1 MLGTHWAHRL
11 RKTPNERRGE
21 KMKIS
26 RAYIVRGCLQAL
38 PATLLCWVAYIKG
51 FILCNTSALVIVLL
65 SLCVSLCM
73 NKKNSKLIVIWVFFF
88 FFYICCFYLDDS
100 HVETRL
106 PWQLLS
112 DVPGGLRC
120 GRKSRFQGLQLLGF
134 YSGPRPAS
142 FSDGALLVVLVA
154 ARVFIR

>member
-1 MLGTHWAHRL
+1 MRHDFFLLLLGGLLKCPWASWVLCDVRDAL
-11 RKTPNERRGE
+11 GAQIKENPKWEAGG

-26 RAYIVRGCLQAL
+26 RAYIVRGCLQAP

-88 FFYICCFYLDDS
+88 LFLYLLL
-100 HVETRL
+100 L
-106 PWQLLS
+106 PGWLSCWDPSPLTAALWCAWWASVWPQKPLSGSPAAWLL
-112 DVPGGLRC
+112 
-120 GRKSRFQGLQLLGF
+120 
-134 YSGPRPAS
+134 
-142 FSDGALLVVLVA
+142 
-154 ARVFIR
+154 

>member
-1 MLGTHWAHRL
+1 M
-11 RKTPNERRGE
+11 RGGGKKWKSAE
-21 KMKIS
+21 HILYVGACKRHQPHCFVELPTSK
-26 RAYIVRGCLQAL
+26 AL
-38 PATLLCWVAYIKG
+38 FSVTLVPWWLCYCHFVWV
-51 FILCNTSALVIVLL
+51 
-65 SLCVSLCM
+65 CVWI
-73 NKKNSKLIVIWVFFF
+73 KKNSKLIVIWVFFF

-100 HVETRL
+100 HVKTRL

>member
-1 MLGTHWAHRL
+1 M
-11 RKTPNERRGE
+11 RGGG
-21 KMKIS
+21 KKKIS
-26 RAYIVRGCLQAL
+26 RAYIVRGCLQAP

-51 FILCNTSALVIVLL
+51 FILCNTSALVIVPL
-65 SLCVSLCM
+65 SLCVSLCT
-73 NKKNSKLIVIWVFFF
+73 NKKKTKKPSKLIVIWVFFF
-88 FFYICCFYLDDS
+88 VWFFCFCCFYLDDS

-120 GRKSRFQGLQLLGF
+120 GRESRFQGLQLLGF